1 MAEEYGKVTE
11 RGDGM
16 LLTIFELVMRGVS
29 ETVDEQSALDIG
41 RKVVD
46 SIRHTFGGEV
56 VYVCKGRSIDAIM
69 MSNQIWAEFNGTNHV
84 ELSKK
89 FGCSVQWI
97 YTVVRTMIQVKRD
110 EVQGDLFDDSK
121 GNGPQ
126 DKGPSLC

>member
-1 MAEEYGKVTE
+1 MANQYGNVTV

-16 LLTIFELVMRGVS
+16 LLTILELVTCGVNES
-29 ETVDEQSALDIG
+29 VGEKEALDIG
-41 RKVVD
+41 RKVVE

-69 MSNQIWAEFNGTNHV
+69 LSNQIWAEFTGDNHV

-97 YTVVRTMIQVKRD
+97 YTVVRTMTKVKRD
-110 EVQGDLFDDSK
+110 EVQGDLFDSEK
-121 GNGPQ
+121 GQGPN